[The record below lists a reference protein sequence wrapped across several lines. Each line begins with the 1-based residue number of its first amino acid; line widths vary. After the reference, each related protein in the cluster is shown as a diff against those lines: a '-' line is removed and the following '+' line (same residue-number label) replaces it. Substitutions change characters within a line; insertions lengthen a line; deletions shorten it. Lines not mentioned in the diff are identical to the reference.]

1 MFFKIFTPFSHT
13 ILRNAPGTILDHS
26 HNCPRVIFGE
36 NTTLMHGILGP
47 HRHRQPPGVK
57 KVFFPKKFPSLKS
70 PEILY
75 FLYPQTSLILFY
87 FIRFFVA
94 AGLKHPGPG
103 FVFGENSANFSKKAV
118 TLLEKT
124 PSCKSPKNSYF
135 LYPWG
140 ALTLFYFERILMA
153 ASVGPGSSVWGLG
166 GLARGKP

>member
-1 MFFKIFTPFSHT
+1 MFFEIFTPFSHT
-13 ILRNAPGTILDHS
+13 ILRNAPGTILDHC

-57 KVFFPKKFPSLKS
+57 KVFFPKNVPSLKS

-103 FVFGENSANFSKKAV
+103 FVFGENSANSSKKSNV
-118 TLLEKT
+118 SRKDPFLQ
-124 PSCKSPKNSYF
+124 KSQNF
-135 LYPWG
+135 LFPVSPDF
-140 ALTLFYFERILMA
+140 TDTFLFYKIF
-153 ASVGPGSSVWGLG
+153 SGSKV
-166 GLARGKP
+166 

>member
-1 MFFKIFTPFSHT
+1 MFFEIFTPFSHT

-118 TLLEKT
+118 TLLEKD
-124 PSCKSPKNSYF
+124 PLCKSPKNS
-135 LYPWG
+135 
-140 ALTLFYFERILMA
+140 
-153 ASVGPGSSVWGLG
+153 
-166 GLARGKP
+166 